1 MYKFCRGV
9 AQFGSAL
16 GLGPR
21 GRRFESCHP
30 DHKETLWITRGAW
43 SAAFLFCPKL
53 SYLFFILI
61 FLKFYKNIVVKSLT
75 IYRVSFII
83 KVYETER
90 IFAGSIFLAIII
102 FGILSARKEY
112 IMDIKVCIGSSCH
125 LRGSYDIINLMKDA
139 LKENGLDETV
149 GMSAAFCLGHCGDGV
164 SIKVDDQVIS
174 GVTKENF
181 NEIFSRYVLNTV
193 N

>member
-1 MYKFCRGV
+1 
-9 AQFGSAL
+9 
-16 GLGPR
+16 
-21 GRRFESCHP
+21 
-30 DHKETLWITRGAW
+30 
-43 SAAFLFCPKL
+43 
-53 SYLFFILI
+53 
-61 FLKFYKNIVVKSLT
+61 
-75 IYRVSFII
+75 
-83 KVYETER
+83 
-90 IFAGSIFLAIII
+90 
-102 FGILSARKEY
+102 
-112 IMDIKVCIGSSCH
+112 MDIKVCIGSSCH

-149 GMSAAFCLGHCGDGV
+149 GMSAAFCLGHFGDGV